1 MHETQGSTKTAAGA
15 PVALIGAA
23 ALLCLPCLLPVLAV
37 LVGAGALT
45 GFGGWIIAN
54 ALLVGLG
61 GGTVLAALALLA
73 GAVIVRKRRAAACAP
88 RDRQVAMRGDARR
101 QV

>member
-1 MHETQGSTKTAAGA
+1 MDGETRKAI
-15 PVALIGAA
+15 PVGIIGAA

-45 GFGGWIIAN
+45 GFGGWISAN
-54 ALLVGLG
+54 ALLAGLG
-61 GGTVLAALALLA
+61 GGTVLAACALLA
-73 GAVIVRKRRAAACAP
+73 TALIARKRRAAACAP
-88 RDRQVAMRGDARR
+88 RDRQAAMCADARR